1 MIPLHLESL
10 VLSAFQLTQS
20 SMQDFSVYRV
30 ERVRSLT
37 VPLPDEARSPLGQST
52 EHNRV
57 KIDASEPVI
66 VVKFFPGQGFAA
78 MPVVPDVTGAE
89 LVVDAVWVVK
99 ASEVVDDVE
108 IVEDREDEELSEGW
122 MVLALIKQ

>member
-10 VLSAFQLTQS
+10 VLSAFQSTQS
-20 SMQDFSVYRV
+20 AMQDLSVYRV

-57 KIDASEPVI
+57 KIDPSEPVT

-78 MPVVPDVTGAE
+78 MPVVPEVTGAE
-89 LVVDAVWVVK
+89 LVVDAV
-99 ASEVVDDVE
+99 
-108 IVEDREDEELSEGW
+108 
-122 MVLALIKQ
+122 